1 MVATPR
7 RLTDASDPLTD
18 ASGPVA
24 HHVDPAAVP
33 VDPGA
38 VHVDPGPT
46 VDAATF
52 RHAFRHVAATVG
64 VLTVTARDGRPRGM
78 TVTSL
83 CALSVDP
90 PTLLVCVDRATR
102 THGELASADCFGLSV
117 LSNGQHEIAARL
129 ARHGGNKAI
138 DELWVPNGEP
148 GATVVPRAIRG
159 AVVHFTCAIDTIH
172 AASTHDIVVG
182 RVCRVAVAEEAGA
195 PLLYHDGAFDRLA
208 GSRIPLREALP
219 DEAR

>member
-7 RLTDASDPLTD
+7 RLTHALDPLID
-18 ASGPVA
+18 ASGPAVLD
-24 HHVDPAAVP
+24 VDPAVLD
-33 VDPGA
+33 VDPAA
-38 VHVDPGPT
+38 VHVDPGPA

-64 VLTVTARDGRPRGM
+64 VLTVIARDGRPRGM

-102 THGELASADCFGLSV
+102 THGELANTDCFGLSV

-129 ARHGGNKAI
+129 ARHGGNKAL
-138 DELWVPNGEP
+138 DELWVPNGDP
-148 GATVVPRAIRG
+148 DAAVVPPAIRG
-159 AVVHFTCAIDTIH
+159 AVVHLTCAIDTVH
-172 AASTHDIVVG
+172 AASTHDIVIG

-208 GSRIPLREALP
+208 GSRIPLREALLE
-219 DEAR
+219 DAR